1 MKKRLIFSGLILFA
15 MMVGSVNCITARAE
29 EPIVI
34 AHIDALSGP
43 YRSIGY
49 PVKLMLEFYV
59 EQVNAQGGLLG
70 RPVKLLTYD
79 NEMKPDVALRQAKR
93 AILEDKAKFITQTG
107 TSAIALALSKLA
119 VAENVIHVVMKSE
132 ATEITGKDFQE
143 NTFRCCL
150 STEMHAIGLAEYFK
164 DRPEKKF
171 FFVGPDFSFGRDAAA
186 SFKKVLKRL
195 KPDSELVGE
204 IFHPFSVK
212 DFGPYV
218 TKIMGSGA
226 EVIFVA
232 TWGPDLIN
240 FIKQGRSL
248 GMKQVLGC
256 FYLDNADVMN
266 VVGDDALGSVTNDA
280 YLATIPTD
288 KNKAFLKNWKE
299 WFKKNHPNE
308 PATYIVP
315 SSNGFVVQ
323 VYGFLT
329 EVIKKAGSV
338 EADKIRSTWEEMSF
352 EGLNGVVRMR
362 KCDHQLLTP
371 TFVGTV
377 ERDHPLK
384 DVFSPPYV
392 GVPVTI
398 PMVKVTV
405 PQGEI
410 ENPRCK

>member
-1 MKKRLIFSGLILFA
+1 MMLLAILAVTFA
-15 MMVGSVNCITARAE
+15 HGSVHAQD
-29 EPIVI
+29 PIVL

-49 PVKLMLEFYV
+49 PVKLMLDFYV
-59 EQVNAQGGLLG
+59 EQLNAQGGLLG
-70 RPVKLLTYD
+70 RPVKLMTYD
-79 NEMKPDVALRQAKR
+79 NEMKPDVALRQARR

-119 VAENVIHVVMKSE
+119 VSEKVIHVIMKAE
-132 ATEITGKDFQE
+132 ATEITGKDFQP

-150 STEMHAIGLAEYFK
+150 STAMHSIGLAEYFK
-164 DRPEKKF
+164 GQPQKKF
-171 FFVGPDFSFGRDAAA
+171 FFVGPDFSFGHDAAA
-186 SFKKVLKRL
+186 SFKSVLKDL
-195 KPDSELVGE
+195 KPDAEVVGE
-204 IFHPFSVK
+204 VFHPFSVK

-218 TKIMGSGA
+218 TKIMGSGT
-226 EVIFVA
+226 ELVIIA

-248 GMKQVLGC
+248 GMRQMLGC

-266 VVGDDALGSVTNDA
+266 VVREDALGSVTNDA
-280 YLATIPTD
+280 YLATITTE
-288 KNKAFLKNWKE
+288 KNKTFLTSWKT

-323 VYGFLT
+323 VYDFLAN
-329 EVIKKAGSV
+329 VIKKAGSV
-338 EADKIRSTWEEMSF
+338 EADKIRSTWEGMSHQ
-352 EGLNGVVRMR
+352 GLNGTVVMR

-371 TFVGTV
+371 SFVGTIV
-377 ERDHPLK
+377 RDHPLK

-392 GVPVTI
+392 GVPTTI
-398 PMVKVTV
+398 PLERVTV
-405 PQGEI
+405 PQEKI
-410 ENPRCK
+410 DNPRCR